1 MNRLNKQ
8 QENSLMIPKASY
20 DVIVV
25 GAGPAGSTAAMYAAR
40 NGASVLLLDKKKEI
54 GNPIQCAGFIPDASE
69 IQALL
74 PAAELP
80 DSLKTYPDSCILQRI
95 KTQRI
100 FPPNCSVK
108 EFAVRGTVLDR
119 RRYDQFLAEQAAKA
133 GAELMI
139 KTRVA
144 KIEGTAVETSGIFG
158 KHKIK
163 AKAIIGADGPN
174 SLVARSKGLTFKPGE
189 KEISAA
195 LEYQV
200 RNVDIDPDALEMYFG
215 NDFVPGGYAWI
226 FPEGKDRA
234 NVGVGIRR
242 GMAEKGTS
250 VKEYL
255 NRFMQNHPL
264 ASQKL
269 KNGVVMNVIAGILP
283 VNGAPERTATAD
295 SLVVG
300 DAAGQ
305 IIATNGGGIPPAMI
319 AGKVAGETAAEFV
332 AGRCRLEEYDRLWRA
347 QIGNAI
353 ETSVQ
358 ARQLMDGIMRSD
370 TLMNAALKFISP
382 EQMKVM
388 QCGKLPGH
396 VKIGL
401 QAMNLRKN
409 K

>member
-1 MNRLNKQ
+1 
-8 QENSLMIPKASY
+8 MIPKASY

-25 GAGPAGSTAAMYAAR
+25 GAGPAGSTAALYAVR

-74 PAAELP
+74 PDAELP
-80 DSLKTYPDSCILQRI
+80 DSLKSYPDSCVLQRI

-100 FPPNCSVK
+100 FPPNCSIK
-108 EFAVRGTVLDR
+108 EFAVRGAVLDR

-139 KTRVA
+139 KTRVT
-144 KIEGTAVETSGIFG
+144 KVEGTVVETSGIFG
-158 KHKIK
+158 KQKIE

-189 KEISAA
+189 KEVSAA

-200 RNVDIDPDALEMYFG
+200 RNVDIDPDSLEMYFG

-226 FPEGKDRA
+226 FPEGEDRA

-242 GMAEKGTS
+242 GMTEKGVS
-250 VKEYL
+250 AKEYL
-255 NRFMQNHPL
+255 NRFMRDHPI

-269 KNGVVMNVIAGILP
+269 KNGIVMNVIAGILP
-283 VNGAPERTATAD
+283 VNGAPERTATED

-305 IIATNGGGIPPAMI
+305 IIATNGGGIPPAII
-319 AGKVAGETAAEFV
+319 AGKVAGETTAKFI

-370 TLMNAALKFISP
+370 TLMNAAFKFISP

-401 QAMNLRKN
+401 QAMSLRK

>member
-1 MNRLNKQ
+1 
-8 QENSLMIPKASY
+8 MIPKASY

-40 NGASVLLLDKKKEI
+40 DGASVLLLDKKKEI

-69 IQALL
+69 IEALL
-74 PAAELP
+74 PDAELP
-80 DSLKTYPDSCILQRI
+80 DSLKFYPDSCILQRI

-108 EFAVRGTVLDR
+108 EFAVKGTVLDR
-119 RRYDQFLAEQAAKA
+119 RRYDQFLAEKAAKM
-133 GAELMI
+133 GAELLI
-139 KTRVA
+139 KTRVT
-144 KIEGTAVETSGIFG
+144 KIEGTTVETSGIFG

-163 AKAIIGADGPN
+163 AKVIIGADGPN
-174 SLVARSKGLTFKPGE
+174 SLVAKSKGLAFKPGD
-189 KEISAA
+189 KEISLA

-215 NDFVPGGYAWI
+215 NAFMPGGYAWI
-226 FPEGKDRA
+226 FPEGEDRA

-255 NRFMQNHPL
+255 NRFIQNHPI
-264 ASQKL
+264 ASRKL
-269 KNGVVMNVIAGILP
+269 ENRVVMSVIAGILP
-283 VNGAPERTATAD
+283 VNGAPERTATEN

-319 AGKVAGETAAEFV
+319 AGKVAGETAAGLV

-358 ARQLMDGIMRSD
+358 ARQLMDGILRSD
-370 TLMNAALKFISP
+370 TLINAAFKFISP

-388 QCGKLPGH
+388 QCGKLPVH
-396 VKIGL
+396 VKTGL
-401 QAMNLRKN
+401 QAINWKRK
-409 K
+409 

>member
-1 MNRLNKQ
+1 
-8 QENSLMIPKASY
+8 MITKASY

-25 GAGPAGSTAAMYAAR
+25 GAGPAGSTAAIYAAR
-40 NGASVLLLDKKKEI
+40 NGASVLLLDKKQEI
-54 GNPIQCAGFIPDASE
+54 GSPIQCAGFIPDSSE

-74 PAAELP
+74 PDAELP
-80 DSLKTYPDSCILQRI
+80 DSLKTYPDFCILQRI

-108 EFAVRGTVLDR
+108 EFAVKGAVLDR
-119 RRYDQFLAEQAAKA
+119 RRYDQFLVEQAAKA

-139 KTRVA
+139 KTRVT
-144 KIEGTAVETSGIFG
+144 KIESTTVETSGIFG
-158 KHKIK
+158 KHIIK

-174 SLVARSKGLTFKPGE
+174 SLVAKSKDLTFKPGK
-189 KEISAA
+189 KEISVA

-215 NDFVPGGYAWI
+215 NDFVPGGYGWI
-226 FPEGKDRA
+226 FPEGEDRA
-234 NVGVGIRR
+234 NIGVGIRR

-255 NRFMQNHPL
+255 NRFIQNHPL
-264 ASQKL
+264 ASKKL
-269 KNGVVMNVIAGILP
+269 ENRVVINVIAGILP
-283 VNGAPERTATAD
+283 VNGAPERTATEDA
-295 SLVVG
+295 LVVG

-319 AGKVAGETAAEFV
+319 AGKVAGETAAKFV
-332 AGRCRLEEYDRLWRA
+332 AGRCRLEEYDQLWRA
-347 QIGNAI
+347 QIGSAI

-370 TLMNAALKFISP
+370 TLMNAAFKLISP

-401 QAMNLRKN
+401 QAMNLRK

>member
-1 MNRLNKQ
+1 
-8 QENSLMIPKASY
+8 MIPKASY
-20 DVIVV
+20 DVVVV
-25 GAGPAGSTAAMYAAR
+25 GAGPAGSTAALYAAGK
-40 NGASVLLLDKKKEI
+40 GASVLLLDKKREI
-54 GNPIQCAGFIPDASE
+54 GSPIQCAGFIPDASE
-69 IQALL
+69 VQALL
-74 PAAELP
+74 PNAELP
-80 DSLKTYPDSCILQRI
+80 DSLKNYPDSCVLQHI

-100 FPPNCSVK
+100 FPPNCRVK
-108 EFAVRGTVLDR
+108 EFAVTGAVLDR

-133 GAELMI
+133 GAELMV
-139 KTRVA
+139 KTRVT
-144 KIEGTAVETSGIFG
+144 KVEDTTVAISGICG
-158 KHKIK
+158 KQIIK

-174 SLVARSKGLTFKPGE
+174 SLVAKSKGLSFKPRE
-189 KEISAA
+189 REISVA

-215 NDFVPGGYAWI
+215 SSFVPGGYAWI
-226 FPEGKDRA
+226 FPEGEDRA
-234 NVGVGIRR
+234 NVGIGIRI
-242 GMAEKGTS
+242 GMAEKGVS
-250 VKEYL
+250 AKEYL
-255 NRFMQNHPL
+255 NRFMRDHPL

-269 KNGVVMNVIAGILP
+269 KNGIVMNVIAGIIP
-283 VNGAPERTATAD
+283 VNGAPARTATED
-295 SLVVG
+295 SLIVG

-319 AGKVAGETAAEFV
+319 AGKVAGETAAEFA

-358 ARQLMDGIMRSD
+358 ARQLMDGIMKSD
-370 TLMNAALKFISP
+370 TLMNAAFKLISP

-388 QCGKLPGH
+388 QCGKLPGP

-401 QAMNLRKN
+401 NAMNRGK

>member
-1 MNRLNKQ
+1 
-8 QENSLMIPKASY
+8 MIPKASY
-20 DVIVV
+20 DVVVV
-25 GAGPAGSTAAMYAAR
+25 GAGPAGSTAALYAAE
-40 NGASVLLLDKKKEI
+40 NGASVLLLDKKREI
-54 GNPIQCAGFIPDASE
+54 GSPIQCAGFIPDASE
-69 IQALL
+69 VQALL
-74 PAAELP
+74 PNAELP
-80 DSLKTYPDSCILQRI
+80 DSLKNYPDSCVLQRI

-100 FPPNCSVK
+100 FPPNCRVK
-108 EFAVRGTVLDR
+108 EFAVMGAVLDR
-119 RRYDQFLAEQAAKA
+119 RRYDQFLAEQAARA

-139 KTRVA
+139 KTRVT
-144 KIEGTAVETSGIFG
+144 KVEGTTVETSGICG
-158 KHKIK
+158 KQIIK

-174 SLVARSKGLTFKPGE
+174 SLVAKSKGLSFKPGE
-189 KEISAA
+189 REISVA

-215 NDFVPGGYAWI
+215 SSFVPGGYAWI
-226 FPEGKDRA
+226 FPEGEDRA
-234 NVGVGIRR
+234 NVGIGIRI
-242 GMAEKGTS
+242 GMAEKGVS
-250 VKEYL
+250 AKEYL
-255 NRFMQNHPL
+255 NRFMRDHPL

-269 KNGVVMNVIAGILP
+269 KNGIVMNVIAGIIP
-283 VNGAPERTATAD
+283 VNGAPARTATED
-295 SLVVG
+295 SLIVG

-319 AGKVAGETAAEFV
+319 AGKVAGETAAEFA

-358 ARQLMDGIMRSD
+358 ARQLMDGIMKSD
-370 TLMNAALKFISP
+370 TLMNAAFKLISP

-388 QCGKLPGH
+388 QCGKLPGP

-401 QAMNLRKN
+401 NAMNRGK

>member
-1 MNRLNKQ
+1 
-8 QENSLMIPKASY
+8 MITKASY

-25 GAGPAGSTAAMYAAR
+25 GAGPAGSTAAIYAAR

-54 GNPIQCAGFIPDASE
+54 GSPIQCAGFIPDASE

-74 PAAELP
+74 PDAELP

-95 KTQRI
+95 NTQRI
-100 FPPNCSVK
+100 FPPDCSLK
-108 EFAVRGTVLDR
+108 EFAVKGAVLDR
-119 RRYDQFLAEQAAKA
+119 RRYDQFLTEQAAKA
-133 GAELMI
+133 GSELMI
-139 KTRVA
+139 KTRVTR
-144 KIEGTAVETSGIFG
+144 IEGTTVETSGISG

-174 SLVARSKGLTFKPGE
+174 SLVAKSKGLTFKPGK
-189 KEISAA
+189 KETSVA

-226 FPEGKDRA
+226 FPEGENRA

-255 NRFMQNHPL
+255 NRFIQNHPL

-269 KNGVVMNVIAGILP
+269 KNRIVMNVIAGILP
-283 VNGAPERTATAD
+283 VNGAPERTATSD

-347 QIGNAI
+347 QVGNAI

-358 ARQLMDGIMRSD
+358 ARQLMDGIMKSD
-370 TLMNAALKFISP
+370 TLMNAAFKFISP

-396 VKIGL
+396 VKMGL
-401 QAMNLRKN
+401 RAMSLRK

>member
-1 MNRLNKQ
+1 
-8 QENSLMIPKASY
+8 MIPKASY

-25 GAGPAGSTAAMYAAR
+25 GAGPAGSTAALYAVR

-74 PAAELP
+74 PDAELP
-80 DSLKTYPDSCILQRI
+80 DSLKSYPDSCVLQRI

-100 FPPNCSVK
+100 FPPNCSIK
-108 EFAVRGTVLDR
+108 EFAVRGAVLDR

-139 KTRVA
+139 KTRVT
-144 KIEGTAVETSGIFG
+144 KVEGTVVETSGIFG
-158 KHKIK
+158 KQKIE

-189 KEISAA
+189 KEVSAA

-200 RNVDIDPDALEMYFG
+200 RNVDIDPDSLEMYFG

-226 FPEGKDRA
+226 FPEGEDRA

-242 GMAEKGTS
+242 GMTEKGVS
-250 VKEYL
+250 AKEYL
-255 NRFMQNHPL
+255 NRFMRDHPL

-269 KNGVVMNVIAGILP
+269 KNGIVMNVIAGILP
-283 VNGAPERTATAD
+283 VNGAPERTATED

-305 IIATNGGGIPPAMI
+305 IIATNGGGIPPAII
-319 AGKVAGETAAEFV
+319 AGKVAGETTAKFI

-370 TLMNAALKFISP
+370 TLMNAAFKFISP

-401 QAMNLRKN
+401 QAMSLRK

>member
-1 MNRLNKQ
+1 
-8 QENSLMIPKASY
+8 MIPKASY
-20 DVIVV
+20 DIVVV
-25 GAGPAGSTAAMYAAR
+25 GAGPAGSTAALYAAR
-40 NGASVLLLDKKKEI
+40 KGASVLLLDKKREI
-54 GNPIQCAGFIPDASE
+54 GSPIQCAGFIPDASE
-69 IQALL
+69 VQALL
-74 PAAELP
+74 PNAELP
-80 DSLKTYPDSCILQRI
+80 DSLKNYPDSCVLQHI

-100 FPPNCSVK
+100 FPPNCRVK
-108 EFAVRGTVLDR
+108 EFAVTGAVLDR

-139 KTRVA
+139 KTRVT
-144 KIEGTAVETSGIFG
+144 KVEGTTVSIYGICG
-158 KHKIK
+158 KQIIK

-174 SLVARSKGLTFKPGE
+174 SLVAKSKGLSFKPGE
-189 KEISAA
+189 REISVA

-215 NDFVPGGYAWI
+215 SSFVPGGYAWI
-226 FPEGKDRA
+226 FPEGEDRA
-234 NVGVGIRR
+234 NVGIGIRI
-242 GMAEKGTS
+242 GMAEKGVS
-250 VKEYL
+250 AKEYL
-255 NRFMQNHPL
+255 NRFMRDHPL

-269 KNGVVMNVIAGILP
+269 KNGIVMNVIAGIIP
-283 VNGAPERTATAD
+283 VNGAPARTATGD
-295 SLVVG
+295 SLIVG

-319 AGKVAGETAAEFV
+319 AGKVAGETAAEFA

-358 ARQLMDGIMRSD
+358 ARQLMDGIMKSD
-370 TLMNAALKFISP
+370 TLMNAAFKLISP

-388 QCGKLPGH
+388 QCGKLPGP

-401 QAMNLRKN
+401 NAMNRGK

>member
-1 MNRLNKQ
+1 
-8 QENSLMIPKASY
+8 MIPKASY
-20 DVIVV
+20 DIVVV
-25 GAGPAGSTAAMYAAR
+25 GAGPAGSTAALYAAGK
-40 NGASVLLLDKKKEI
+40 GASVLLLDKKREI
-54 GNPIQCAGFIPDASE
+54 GSPIQCAGFIPDASE
-69 IQALL
+69 VQALL
-74 PAAELP
+74 PNAELP
-80 DSLKTYPDSCILQRI
+80 DSLKNYPDSCVLQHI

-100 FPPNCSVK
+100 FPPNCRVK
-108 EFAVRGTVLDR
+108 EFAVTGAVLDR

-133 GAELMI
+133 GAELMV
-139 KTRVA
+139 KTRVT
-144 KIEGTAVETSGIFG
+144 KVEDTTVAISGICG
-158 KHKIK
+158 KQIIK

-174 SLVARSKGLTFKPGE
+174 SLVAKSKGLSFKPRE
-189 KEISAA
+189 REISVA

-215 NDFVPGGYAWI
+215 SSFVPGGYAWI
-226 FPEGKDRA
+226 FPEGEDRA
-234 NVGVGIRR
+234 NVGIGIRI
-242 GMAEKGTS
+242 GMAEKGVS
-250 VKEYL
+250 AKEYL
-255 NRFMQNHPL
+255 NRFMRDHPL

-269 KNGVVMNVIAGILP
+269 KNGIVMNIIAGIIP
-283 VNGAPERTATAD
+283 VNGAPARTATED
-295 SLVVG
+295 SLIVG

-319 AGKVAGETAAEFV
+319 AGKVAGETAAEFA

-358 ARQLMDGIMRSD
+358 ARQLMDGIMKSD
-370 TLMNAALKFISP
+370 TLMNAAFKLISP

-388 QCGKLPGH
+388 QCGKLPGP

-401 QAMNLRKN
+401 NAMNRGK